1 MAPAVP
7 LLLNLSGISGYRKT
21 MTLPE
26 ISAAITSA
34 RTIAKVFKGLMGL
47 GIDSQLKDVIIDAQ
61 NVILDLQ
68 GQIFD
73 IRDKFEEQAD
83 EVRELR
89 EKLREKE
96 DWNVT
101 AANYELAAAGLPRP
115 VMALLE

>member
-47 GIDSQLKDVIIDAQ
+47 VSTV
-61 NVILDLQ
+61 N
-68 GQIFD
+68 
-73 IRDKFEEQAD
+73 
-83 EVRELR
+83 
-89 EKLREKE
+89 
-96 DWNVT
+96 
-101 AANYELAAAGLPRP
+101 
-115 VMALLE
+115 